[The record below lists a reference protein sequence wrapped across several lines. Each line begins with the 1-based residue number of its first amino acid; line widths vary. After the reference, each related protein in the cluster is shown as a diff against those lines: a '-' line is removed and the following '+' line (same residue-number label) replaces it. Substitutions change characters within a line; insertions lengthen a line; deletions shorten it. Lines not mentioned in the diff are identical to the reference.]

1 MSDKTLRPGTKLN
14 KRYQIEGVIG
24 TGGMSV
30 VYSALDLSFRFTERR
45 YAVKEMFD
53 SLTDPLVRLRARE
66 SFEREANLLVGLNKL
81 NSQYIPQVY
90 DFFEEDNRHYLVY
103 ELIPGKDLA
112 RYLHQRA
119 RPVSPKKVVD
129 WAIQLTD
136 VLAKLHESNPPVI
149 FRDLKP
155 SNVMLK
161 PDGQIVL
168 IDFGIAKNFEI
179 EKGTII
185 GTEGYAPPEQ
195 YEGMADP
202 LVDIYALGAT
212 MHHLLTNTDPQNFR
226 PFSSHKRP
234 IQEYNSAVPDELT
247 AIVMR
252 TLSYNAE
259 DRWQSMVE
267 LRQALKRVQ
276 QRFRSS
282 EESVVTGGES
292 KPLRRGTGLLKR
304 LRKRGDVNTETVN
317 NGTRPQKN
325 EASTPS
331 SGWQPTDRS
340 PAAQVRLDDG
350 TQPVAAS
357 SRATNDNTKAVGLK
371 STLQERQ
378 ASKAPFP
385 SGTIGLD
392 DEPSTELQIT
402 PLWSFTAEDEIRSTP
417 CLTEDSVY
425 IGCYDTN
432 LYCLDRATGH
442 LRWKFATQGG
452 IASTP
457 AIAGEFVIFGSDDGQ
472 IYAVNRLRGELEWVK
487 QTQAPVRSS
496 PHIIEGRLFI
506 GSDDSHLYALNIATG
521 HQRWK
526 AHLFAPIRSTAVS
539 YNDLLVIGTEEGIIT
554 GINIQTGETTWRV
567 YTEAAV
573 ISSPV
578 LAGLNVIAGSLDRQ
592 ICSINVNSGWADWRR
607 RLAEKIYS
615 SLAVAN
621 EKLYVCTVDGTI
633 YCLEL
638 DEGKDIWKSTLN
650 TLVTSSPFITQ
661 QGMLY
666 VGGQDGALYC
676 VETKK
681 GEIRWRFETG
691 GPIPGSPRVWEPESV
706 IYVGSMDHKLYALPV
721 K

>member
-1 MSDKTLRPGTKLN
+1 MSDNTLRPGTTLN
-14 KRYQIEGVIG
+14 KRYQIEAIIG

-30 VYSALDLSFRFTERR
+30 VYSALDLNFRFTERR
-45 YAVKEMFD
+45 CAIKEMFD
-53 SLTDPLVRLRARE
+53 SLTDPLVRKRARE

-90 DFFEEDNRHYLVY
+90 DFFEQDNRHYLVY

-112 RYLHQRA
+112 RYLHQGA
-119 RPVSPKKVVD
+119 RPVSPDKVVD

-136 VLAKLHESNPPVI
+136 VLAKLHESNPPII

-168 IDFGIAKNFEI
+168 IDFGIAKNFQE

-195 YEGMADP
+195 YEGIADA

-234 IQEYNSAVPDELT
+234 IPQYNSAVPDELT
-247 AIVMR
+247 GIVMR
-252 TLSYNAE
+252 ALSYNTE

-276 QRFRSS
+276 QRFDSS
-282 EESVVTGGES
+282 EERVVAGAES
-292 KPLRRGTGLLKR
+292 KPLRSPRGTGLLNR
-304 LRKRGDVNTETVN
+304 LRKKEQVNTGAVH
-317 NGTRPQKN
+317 NGPEPQKN
-325 EASTPS
+325 KSSS
-331 SGWQPTDRS
+331 SGWQRVAPT

-350 TQPVAAS
+350 TQPVGAS
-357 SRATNDNTKAVGLK
+357 SRATNDNTKPVGLNF
-371 STLQERQ
+371 TVQERQ
-378 ASKAPFP
+378 ASKALPP

-392 DEPSTELQIT
+392 GEPSTELQVT
-402 PLWSFTAEDEIRSTP
+402 PLWIFTAEDEIRSTP

-457 AIAGEFVIFGSDDGQ
+457 AIAGELVVVGSDDGQ
-472 IYAVNRLRGELEWVK
+472 IYAINRHSGKLEWTK

-496 PHIIEGRLFI
+496 PHIIEGSLFI
-506 GSDDSHLYALNIATG
+506 GSDDSNLYALNIATG
-521 HQRWK
+521 HVRWK
-526 AHLFAPIRSTAVS
+526 THLFAPIRSTAVS
-539 YNDLLVIGTEEGIIT
+539 HNDLLVIGTEEGIIT

-567 YTEAAV
+567 YSEAAV
-573 ISSPV
+573 ISCPV

-592 ICSINVNSGWADWRR
+592 LCSINLRSGWVTWRK
-607 RLAEKIYS
+607 RLAERIYS

-638 DEGKDIWKSTLN
+638 DEGREIWKSTLK

-666 VGGQDGALYC
+666 VGGKDGALYC
-676 VETKK
+676 IETKK
-681 GEIRWRFETG
+681 GQIRWRFQTG
-691 GPIPGSPRVWEPESV
+691 GPIPGSPRVWEPDRV